1 MRQMQKKNKVTIN
14 IPKRWRGDDERFIAC
29 NGRRVLV
36 KTGVDV
42 EVAPEI
48 AEVYFNS
55 VSQRDESERKI
66 SEYSSAV

>member
-1 MRQMQKKNKVTIN
+1 MKKKNKITIN

-42 EVAPEI
+42 EVSPEI
-48 AEVYFNS
+48 AEVYYNS
-55 VSQRDESERKI
+55 EQQRDESERTI
-66 SEYSSAV
+66 SSLRGGV

>member
-1 MRQMQKKNKVTIN
+1 MKKVSKVTIR
-14 IPKRWRGDDERFIAC
+14 IPKRGRGDDERFIAC

-42 EVAPEI
+42 EVDPEI

-55 VSQRDESERKI
+55 EAQRSESERRI
-66 SEYSSAV
+66 SEMVSAV